1 VTIKN
6 RPDLAA
12 LAFCG
17 LVVIACAV
25 LAGLGREIPDFLPAV
40 GMFVAGVG
48 GGAALNE
55 RPATASS
62 AEPAPAPV
70 PAASVPAPR
79 PPAPYGYPDPAETGV
94 FARVVSGDH

>member
-1 VTIKN
+1 MKN

-12 LAFCG
+12 LGFCG
-17 LVVIACAV
+17 LVVVACAV
-25 LAGLGREIPDFLPAV
+25 LAGIGAEIPDFLPAV

-48 GGAALNE
+48 GGAALNN
-55 RPATASS
+55 PTAAASS

-79 PPAPYGYPDPAETGV
+79 PPAPYGDPAETGV